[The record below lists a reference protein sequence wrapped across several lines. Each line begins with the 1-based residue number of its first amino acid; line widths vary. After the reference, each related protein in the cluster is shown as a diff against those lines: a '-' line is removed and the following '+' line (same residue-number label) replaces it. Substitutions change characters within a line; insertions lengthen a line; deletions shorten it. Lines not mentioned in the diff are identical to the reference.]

1 MNTGIKKRYEH
12 IDYTKGMGIL
22 LIMLAHVIQ
31 NFGPMQGVNSFVRA
45 FHVPVF
51 FIASGYLFAY
61 RYIEVNGIQDRDIS
75 FSKIDIGQY
84 IKKRAKVLLI
94 PYVIF
99 SLFNSLLKFAVLYI
113 TGGLNKDA
121 INDELVQLLITGN
134 GTVWFLTTLFLTE
147 CLVVSL
153 YSIIEK
159 RIKRDNKSGYIYIT
173 LLAVV
178 FLICIVIPF
187 YICNENSPAMI
198 ILVRVMM
205 ALGYYVLG
213 VLFNWKFVVY
223 RHIRSIWCAIVLVI
237 LGTATWKIVGCDV
250 DFFNGHFTNP
260 VGSILSSILLS
271 FGTIILLYNLEKS
284 NVLVYI
290 TKMLGYFGKNSII
303 AMLVHPT
310 VLLCITF
317 PLGGW
322 MSSLVGARACIVSI
336 VIFTLLAAAEVPF
349 IWFINKYVPFII
361 GKRRP

>member
-1 MNTGIKKRYEH
+1 MDTGRKKRYEH
-12 IDYTKGMGIL
+12 IDYTKGLGIL

-51 FIASGYLFAY
+51 FIASGYLFTY
-61 RYIEVNGIQDRDIS
+61 RYIEVNGLHDIDIS
-75 FSKIDIGQY
+75 FSKIDVVQY

-99 SLFNSLLKFAVLYI
+99 SLFNSALKFAVLFI

-134 GTVWFLTTLFLTE
+134 GTVWFLMTLFLVE

-159 RIKRDNKSGYIYIT
+159 RIKKDNKSGYTYIT
-173 LLAVV
+173 LLAIV

-187 YICNENSPAMI
+187 YICNENNPAMI
-198 ILVRVMM
+198 IVTRVMM

-213 VLFNWKFVVY
+213 ILFNWKFIVY
-223 RHIRSIWCAIVLVI
+223 KQIRSIWCAIVLVI
-237 LGTATWKIVGCDV
+237 VGTATWKIVGCDI
-250 DFFNGHFTNP
+250 DFFNGNFTNP
-260 VGSILSSILLS
+260 VGSIISSILLS

-322 MSSLVGARACIVSI
+322 MSSLIGVKACIVSI
-336 VIFTLLAAAEVPF
+336 AIFAFLTVAEAPF
-349 IWFINKYVPFII
+349 IWFINKYIPFII
-361 GKRRP
+361 GKRKP